1 MADSQK
7 STPNPLGSYLRGL
20 ARGLG
25 PDLLGGPVDLA
36 RDALNLGIAGA
47 GYAGHKT
54 GLLKSPLPLIESGA
68 VGDSD
73 WWAKLTNVSDDGSGQ
88 YTAGRLTPLATAGG
102 KVAGE
107 GAKRL
112 VNALVSRPAPSR
124 SGPLPSAKSQEGAIR
139 VGGREDLFASH
150 DTTLGKLAKT
160 QNRAGTV
167 ELTAPSFAVTKQ
179 GVPATFSSGN
189 TGSIQLIPKVG
200 AFDPATSA
208 STLFNRDAYTAR
220 WHQFPSS
227 PMAKLEASGVA
238 PLSEKYLSTSE
249 MFKAIQE
256 GKVDISKATVLG
268 NPVTGVMVKAFE
280 NLAKKDPAHLTALKN
295 SYLHIGKE
303 PPESVTSTE
312 AWKKDYNDYTLVQR
326 FKDLINVQGEVPN
339 KPTAAA
345 KRLADRLFTP
355 GSGKAG
361 AGLEGPTPV
370 IPGGKQYK
378 KRFAGEVSGE
388 VSQDVAIKSSPAFR
402 SFSEYERSPR
412 GAGLLTE
419 GSERPDYR
427 VLEEKIVNHAFA
439 KHLKHPDTLFEGD
452 RTATHLANIA
462 LQSKIRQDDEKYR
475 NNLLDFYAIEHDIP
489 ADPVKF
495 IHKDPKALDMV
506 LEDVQKGYARL
517 PSEYG
522 ELKVHGQVPVN
533 QENFAGAILRKPEQ
547 NSWNN
552 ARVTKPGLDEKEERV
567 LQALIDRG
575 VPVASLLDT
584 YSNKSAARLAD
595 ILQKQTGPA
604 RKTRM
609 FER

>member
-1 MADSQK
+1 MADSPN
-7 STPNPLGSYLRGL
+7 PNPLASYLRGL

-36 RDALNLGIAGA
+36 RDGLNLGIAGA
-47 GYAGHKT
+47 GYAGHKL
-54 GLLKSPLPLIESGA
+54 GLLKEPLPLIEPGA

-88 YTAGRLTPLATAGG
+88 YTAGRLTPLATVGVKA
-102 KVAGE
+102 AGE

-112 VNALVSRPAPSR
+112 VNAMVSRSAPSR

-150 DTTLGKLAKT
+150 DTKLEKLAST

-167 ELTAPSFAVTKQ
+167 ELTAPSFAVTRE
-179 GVPATFSSGN
+179 GVPANFSGGG

-227 PMAKLEASGVA
+227 PMAKLEASA
-238 PLSEKYLSTSE
+238 TMPLTERYLSTSE
-249 MFKAIQE
+249 MFKAINE
-256 GKVDISKATVLG
+256 GKLDVSKGLIF
-268 NPVTGVMVKAFE
+268 NQPVGDELAAAFA
-280 NLAKKDPAHLTALKN
+280 NLAKKDPTRITALKN
-295 SYLHIGKE
+295 SYLNIGKE
-303 PPESVTSTE
+303 PPDEILNSP
-312 AWKKDYNDYTLVQR
+312 AWKQDYNDFKKVHH
-326 FKDLINVQGEVPN
+326 FKDLIEIPGEVAN
-339 KPTAAA
+339 KSTAAA

-355 GSGKAG
+355 GAGKEG
-361 AGLEGPTPV
+361 AGREGPTPV
-370 IPGGKQYK
+370 IPGEKLSK
-378 KRFAGEVSGE
+378 KRFDGGIAGS
-388 VSQDVAIKSSPAFR
+388 VSQDVAIKASPAFR

-412 GAGLLTE
+412 GAGLLTKGAE
-419 GSERPDYR
+419 KANYNL
-427 VLEEKIVNHAFA
+427 LEEKIVDQAFA
-439 KHLKHPDTLFEGD
+439 RYIKHPDTLFAGD
-452 RTATHLANIA
+452 RTATDLANIA
-462 LQSKIRQDDEKYR
+462 LQSKIRQDPQEYR
-475 NNLLDFYAIEHDIP
+475 NNMLDFYAVEHDIP
-489 ADPVKF
+489 ADPVKLLYQ
-495 IHKDPKALDMV
+495 DPKALDTV

-533 QENFAGAILRKPEQ
+533 QENFAGAILRKPE
-547 NSWNN
+547 SRTWNN
-552 ARVTKPGLDEKEERV
+552 APVTKPGLDEKEERV

-584 YSNKSAARLAD
+584 YSNESAARLAD
-595 ILQKQTGPA
+595 ILQKQTGAA

>member
-1 MADSQK
+1 MADSQN
-7 STPNPLGSYLRGL
+7 PNALASYLRGL
-20 ARGLG
+20 ARALG

-36 RDALNLGIAGA
+36 RDGLNLGIAGA
-47 GYAGHKT
+47 GYAGHKL
-54 GLLKSPLPLIESGA
+54 GLLKEPLPLIEPGA

-88 YTAGRLTPLATAGG
+88 YTAGRLTPLATAGV

-112 VNALVSRPAPSR
+112 VNAMVSRPAPSR
-124 SGPLPSAKSQEGAIR
+124 SGPIPSAKSQEGAIR

-150 DTTLGKLAKT
+150 DTKLEKLAST

-167 ELTAPSFAVTKQ
+167 ELTAPSFAVTRE
-179 GVPATFSSGN
+179 GVPANFSGGG
-189 TGSIQLIPKVG
+189 TGSLQLIPKVG

-227 PMAKLEASGVA
+227 PMAKLEASAVA

-268 NPVTGVMVKAFE
+268 TPVGDVMVKAFE
-280 NLAKKDPAHLTALKN
+280 NLAKKDPIHLTALKN
-295 SYLHIGKE
+295 SYLNIGKE

-312 AWKKDYNDYTLVQR
+312 AWKKDYNDYKLVQH
-326 FKDLINVQGEVPN
+326 FKDLIHVQGEVPDKSN
-339 KPTAAA
+339 AAA

-355 GSGKAG
+355 GSGKAA

-370 IPGGKQYK
+370 IPGEKRHK
-378 KRFAGEVSGE
+378 KRFDGGISGS
-388 VSQDVAIKSSPAFR
+388 VSQDVSIKSSPTFR

-412 GAGLLTE
+412 GAGLLTKGAE
-419 GSERPDYR
+419 KINYN
-427 VLEEKIVNHAFA
+427 VLEERIVNQAFA
-439 KHLKHPDTLFEGD
+439 KYLKHPDTLFEGD
-452 RTATHLANIA
+452 RTATDLANIA

-495 IHKDPKALDMV
+495 VHKDPKALDMV

-547 NSWNN
+547 HTWNN

-584 YSNKSAARLAD
+584 YSNESAARLAD

-604 RKTRM
+604 RKQRM